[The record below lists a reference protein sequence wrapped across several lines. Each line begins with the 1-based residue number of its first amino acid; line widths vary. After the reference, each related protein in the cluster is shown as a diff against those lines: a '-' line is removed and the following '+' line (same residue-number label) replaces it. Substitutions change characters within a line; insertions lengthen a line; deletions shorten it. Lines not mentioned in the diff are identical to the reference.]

1 MKGAMMPSN
10 REFLNVLAAN
20 APKGALF
27 GTSSFT
33 QNPNTAPAHVW
44 RAQPWAPGEVPAVH
58 REANNY
64 FTLSCY
70 WPGPDG
76 RFRRK
81 SENFAALCA
90 LVFDDVGTKA
100 HIPPS
105 APALSWLLET
115 SPGNFQ
121 GGLLLR
127 EPVTDAAQAARLM
140 NAVIKKGLCDPGA
153 SGPTARYARAPQGSN
168 SKHSPPFICR
178 LHEWRPEVRYTGEEI
193 AEGFGLD
200 LTPPQAPKP
209 RYRSFDRAQGNDGA
223 RLAAAAGQLDPN
235 DYRDW
240 MAVLAGCKGALLLG
254 DVAEDTAC
262 AIWWHFSESAAEAKR
277 AKADDPR
284 YDPAHLWANFTPS
297 APPAALVGALYARAR
312 DRAAETVRRET
323 TKTKKLSESGLAAA
337 RYLAAHHRQTFKQL
351 MNEVAA

>member
-1 MKGAMMPSN
+1 MPSN
-10 REFLNVLAAN
+10 REFLNVLAAS
-20 APKGALF
+20 APKGAQF
-27 GTSSFT
+27 GTCSFT
-33 QNPNTAPAHVW
+33 QNPNTAPPHVW
-44 RAQPWAPGEVPAVH
+44 FAQPWAPGEVPAVH
-58 REANNY
+58 PEANNY
-64 FTLSCY
+64 FTVSCY

-90 LVFDDVGTKA
+90 LVLDDLRTKG

-121 GGLLLR
+121 GGLFLR
-127 EPVTDAAQAARLM
+127 EPVTDAALAARLM

-153 SGPTARYARAPQGSN
+153 SGPTARYARLSQGFN

-178 LHEWRPEVRYTGEEI
+178 LHEWRPDVRYTVEEI
-193 AEGFGLD
+193 TEGFGLD

-209 RYRSFDRAQGNDGA
+209 RHRSFDRTQGNDGA

-240 MAVLAGCKGALLLG
+240 MAVLAGCKGAQLLG
-254 DVAEDTAC
+254 DVTEETAC
-262 AIWWHFSESAAEAKR
+262 AIWWQFSEAASEAKR

-284 YDPAHLWANFTPS
+284 YDPAQLWANFTPS

-312 DRAAETVRRET
+312 DKAAETVRRET
-323 TKTKKLSESGLAAA
+323 TEAGELSESGLAAA
-337 RYLAAHHRQTFKQL
+337 RYLAAHHRQAFKQL
-351 MNEVAA
+351 VDEGAA